1 MKKITYLALLL
12 VLFMSATLLSG
23 CKENDVESM
32 PKVRVS
38 EVIHS
43 VFYAPQYVALHKG
56 YFEDEG
62 LDVELAIAW
71 GADRGAAALLSN
83 SADIALFGPEAA
95 VYIAREQT
103 DTKLVG
109 FAQLTQKDGSFFLA
123 REPMPEFEWTDV
135 KGKTIIGGRPGG
147 VPQMVQEYVLYH
159 NDVVPHHDVEIIQ
172 NIDLGA
178 TAQAFENDVG
188 DFVQLFEPGA
198 SIVENTGSG
207 HVVASF
213 GEAGGDIPYTVYH
226 ATDSYIEENPDIIQ
240 KFTNAIYRAQIWVD
254 NHSAEEIAEVIQPSF
269 AETDYDI
276 LVSSV
281 ERYKKQ
287 DTWSKDPIL
296 RKESLDKLQE
306 ICIFSE
312 ELDKKVPYE
321 EIVKTKF
328 AEEAVKSIN
337 ID

>member
-1 MKKITYLALLL
+1 MAYIFLALIFLSSSVLL
-12 VLFMSATLLSG
+12 TG
-23 CKENDVESM
+23 CNGSEEDAL
-32 PKVRVS
+32 PRVRVS

-56 YFEDEG
+56 FFEEEG

-103 DTKLVG
+103 DTRLVA
-109 FAQLTQKDGSFFLA
+109 FAQLTKRDGSFFLA
-123 REPMPEFEWTDV
+123 REPMPDFKWTDV
-135 KGKTIIGGRPGG
+135 KGKEIIGGRAGG

-159 NDVVPHHDVEIIQ
+159 NDVIPHEDVEIIQ

-178 TAQAFENDVG
+178 TAQAFENGVG

-198 SIVENTGSG
+198 SMVESTGSG

-213 GEAGGDIPYTVYH
+213 GEAGGEVPYTVYH
-226 ATDSYIEENPDIIQ
+226 ATERYIDENPEIIQ

-254 NHSAEEIAEVIQPSF
+254 NHTPEEIAEVIRPSF
-269 AETDYDI
+269 AETDFDI
-276 LVSSV
+276 LVSAV
-281 ERYKKQ
+281 KRYQQQ
-287 DTWSKDPIL
+287 DTWSKDPLL
-296 RKESLDKLQE
+296 REDALDKLQE
-306 ICIFSE
+306 ICILAG
-312 ELDKKVPYE
+312 ELDAKVNYE
-321 EIVKTKF
+321 DIVTTKF
-328 AEEAVKSIN
+328 AKEAIKNISI
-337 ID
+337 D